1 MPTEKLISI
10 AVKRHTS
17 EPKVLATCKGVR
29 KAAGA
34 AKKEKNGAKCEKG
47 TDVVMILDITETR
60 NQIRHIPHAAAG

>member
-10 AVKRHTS
+10 TVKRHTS

-34 AKKEKNGAKCEKG
+34 AKKEKDGTKCEKG
-47 TDVVMILDITETR
+47 TDVVMILDITET
-60 NQIRHIPHAAAG
+60 